1 MSKSHNITQGSPSWH
16 AFRAEHFGASEASA
30 MLGLSPYKT
39 RDELLSEKKTGLTK
53 EVNAA
58 TQRVFNKGHE
68 VEALARTIVEKMI
81 GEELSPMTFSNGKLS
96 ASSDGISFMGGIAWE
111 NKQFN
116 KAHFEQVKNGELPE
130 IHWPQCQQ
138 VLFCSGAKK
147 LFFTI
152 SDGTEENTVGVWV
165 HDDPELQSIIVNGW
179 AQFEKDL
186 ANYVPHETVEMPKAA
201 AIMALPALSIA
212 IKGEVTLSN
221 LPEFKE
227 AATAYIAQ
235 INTTLVTDDDFS
247 NAEAAA
253 KFCKDAEDNI
263 ELTKKSAI
271 AQTASIDE
279 LMRTLDFIRGQLRDK
294 RLIIEKLVSSEKE
307 SRKLAIIRE
316 AADLRLAHINLL
328 DKEIEPIN
336 LLLPMADFAG
346 AIKGKKTLSS
356 MQSAVNDE
364 LARAKIEA
372 DAIALDIRTKLV
384 WFKAVLN
391 KEGDWFNS
399 LYPDLQTI
407 IYKQTDD
414 FQLAVTSRI
423 EAQKKLE
430 AERVAK
436 AKQEEAYKPDLTL
449 DEVMANASPASVN
462 ATVGGEF
469 VLTKAITREK
479 PNEMLP
485 QIRPSVND
493 IVTCVS
499 NHFMVSPMVAQG
511 WLIDS
516 DFGQKI
522 AA

>member
-1 MSKSHNITQGSPSWH
+1 
-16 AFRAEHFGASEASA
+16 
-30 MLGLSPYKT
+30 
-39 RDELLSEKKTGLTK
+39 
-53 EVNAA
+53 
-58 TQRVFNKGHE
+58 
-68 VEALARTIVEKMI
+68 
-81 GEELSPMTFSNGKLS
+81 
-96 ASSDGISFMGGIAWE
+96 
-111 NKQFN
+111 
-116 KAHFEQVKNGELPE
+116 
-130 IHWPQCQQ
+130 
-138 VLFCSGAKK
+138 
-147 LFFTI
+147 
-152 SDGTEENTVGVWV
+152 
-165 HDDPELQSIIVNGW
+165 
-179 AQFEKDL
+179 
-186 ANYVPHETVEMPKAA
+186 
-201 AIMALPALSIA
+201 
-212 IKGEVTLSN
+212 
-221 LPEFKE
+221 
-227 AATAYIAQ
+227 
-235 INTTLVTDDDFS
+235 
-247 NAEAAA
+247 
-253 KFCKDAEDNI
+253 
-263 ELTKKSAI
+263 
-271 AQTASIDE
+271 
-279 LMRTLDFIRGQLRDK
+279 
-294 RLIIEKLVSSEKE
+294 
-307 SRKLAIIRE
+307 
-316 AADLRLAHINLL
+316 
-328 DKEIEPIN
+328 
-336 LLLPMADFAG
+336 
-346 AIKGKKTLSS
+346 